1 MIICVFFLSPGDS
14 VESPQLYVATP
25 LYVHAG
31 VRVQIS
37 YFPLFHFKGK
47 TLATKLFA
55 QKKKLSQ
62 N

>member
-1 MIICVFFLSPGDS
+1 
-14 VESPQLYVATP
+14 VATP

-55 QKKKLSQ
+55 QKKKIKPKFIFWGIFNHYLTIQ
-62 N
+62 HFNL